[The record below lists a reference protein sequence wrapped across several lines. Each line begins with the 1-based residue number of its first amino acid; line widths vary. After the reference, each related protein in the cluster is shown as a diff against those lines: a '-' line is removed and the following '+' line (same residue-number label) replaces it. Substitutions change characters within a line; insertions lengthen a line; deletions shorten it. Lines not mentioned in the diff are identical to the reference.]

1 MWLWDPP
8 MNGGLY
14 RQKIAEKIDSV
25 GKLCFATC
33 HQRPLKVNLL
43 RNCSIASCLLDA
55 MVRDIIQTRGTYLRS
70 ALRSNFALASCG
82 AQLQFGCELN
92 TTHRRN

>member
-70 ALRSNFALASCG
+70 VLAQILHWLLAGHNYSSDVS
-82 AQLQFGCELN
+82 
-92 TTHRRN
+92 